1 MAVYSVHFW
10 NVYSALTTVRNLC
23 FIWSTTTGRFQNLP
37 GTPWEMPILSL
48 DFAINHM
55 AAPQLTLGDFFKLAA
70 ILHAP
75 RVEIRNDIA
84 GNAIL
89 DGTSASEV
97 RRLAEANDV
106 TIISINA
113 LQHFNHW
120 SPDRAAEAESLAA
133 YCAESGA
140 KALVLVA
147 DNGGQEPDSA
157 KRIANATESLTG
169 LVPIMRKF
177 GIIGLVEC
185 LGFETCSLRSK
196 KEAVAAIDAAGGRD
210 VFRLTHD
217 TFHHH
222 LAGEPDLFPDLTGL
236 IHISGVE
243 DAAVTV
249 SDMRDSHRVLVG
261 PGDRL
266 DNIGQIAALRRG
278 GYAGPLSFEPFAED
292 LRHLADP
299 AAALRA
305 SMNFIIDGLKA
316 RAA

>member
-1 MAVYSVHFW
+1 M
-10 NVYSALTTVRNLC
+10 
-23 FIWSTTTGRFQNLP
+23 
-37 GTPWEMPILSL
+37 SL

-55 AAPQLTLGDFFKLAA
+55 AAPQVMLGDFFALAA
-70 ILHAP
+70 SLQAP
-75 RVEIRNDIA
+75 RVEIRNDIS

-89 DGTSASEV
+89 DGTPASAAK
-97 RRLAEANDV
+97 RLAEENDV

-113 LQHFNHW
+113 LQHFNRW
-120 SPDRAAEAESLAA
+120 SAARAAEAEALAA

-147 DNGGQEPDSA
+147 DNGGQEPDKA
-157 KRIANATESLTG
+157 KRITDAAESLAG
-169 LVPIMRKF
+169 LAPILRKF

-196 KEAVAAIDAAGGRD
+196 AEAVTAIDRAAGRD

-222 LAGEPDLFPDLTGL
+222 LAGEPDIFPELTGL

-243 DAAVTV
+243 DPAVTV
-249 SDMRDSHRVLVG
+249 RDMRDSHRVLVG

-278 GYAGPLSFEPFAED
+278 GYAGPLSFEPFAEE

-299 AAALRA
+299 AAALRQ
-305 SMNFIIDGLKA
+305 SMNFIIDSLKA

>member
-1 MAVYSVHFW
+1 
-10 NVYSALTTVRNLC
+10 
-23 FIWSTTTGRFQNLP
+23 
-37 GTPWEMPILSL
+37 MPILSL

-55 AAPQLTLGDFFKLAA
+55 AAPQCMLGDFFQLAA
-70 ILHAP
+70 GLRVP
-75 RVEIRNDIA
+75 RVEIRNDLA

-89 DGTSASEV
+89 DGTSAGEV
-97 RRLAEANDV
+97 RRLAAENDV

-113 LQHFNHW
+113 LQKFNRW
-120 SPDRAAEAESLAA
+120 SAARAAEAEELAA
-133 YCAESGA
+133 YCADSGA

-147 DNGGQEPDSA
+147 DNGGHEPDAA
-157 KRIANATESLTG
+157 KRVADATASLAG
-169 LVPIMRKF
+169 LAPILRRS

-196 KEAVAAIDAAGGRD
+196 REAVAAIDAVGGRD
-210 VFRLTHD
+210 IFRLTHD

-222 LAGEPDLFPDLTGL
+222 LAGEADLFPDMTGL

-243 DAAVTV
+243 DTAVAV
-249 SDMRDSHRVLVG
+249 RDMRDSHRVLVG

-278 GYAGPLSFEPFAED
+278 GYSGPLSFEPFAEE

-299 AAALRA
+299 AAALRQ
-305 SMNFIIDGLKA
+305 SMNFVIDGLKA

>member
-1 MAVYSVHFW
+1 M
-10 NVYSALTTVRNLC
+10 TRNLC
-23 FIWSTTTGRFQNLP
+23 FILLNKGP
-37 GTPWEMPILSL
+37 GGFKRAWHRGEMPILSL

-55 AAPQLTLGDFFKLAA
+55 AAPQCMLADFFKLAA
-70 ILHAP
+70 SLQAA

-89 DGTSASEV
+89 DGTPAAV
-97 RRLAEANDV
+97 VKRLAAENDV

-113 LQHFNHW
+113 LQKFNQW
-120 SPDRAAEAESLAA
+120 SDSRLAEVEALADYAAG
-133 YCAESGA
+133 CGA

-147 DNGGQEPDSA
+147 ANDGAIADRRVRVESA
-157 KRIANATESLTG
+157 SSQLSLIAPILRERGLT
-169 LVPIMRKF
+169 
-177 GIIGLVEC
+177 GLVEC

-196 KEAVAAIDAAGGRD
+196 AEAVAAIDAVNGRD

-222 LAGEPDLFPDLTGL
+222 LAGEPDLFPELTGL

-243 DAAVTV
+243 DPAVAV

-261 PGDRL
+261 PQDRL

-299 AAALRA
+299 AAALRH
-305 SMNFIIDGLKA
+305 SMNFIINGLEA

>member
-1 MAVYSVHFW
+1 M
-10 NVYSALTTVRNLC
+10 SA
-23 FIWSTTTGRFQNLP
+23 
-37 GTPWEMPILSL
+37 LSL

-55 AAPQLTLGDFFKLAA
+55 SAPQLMLADFLSFARGLQ
-70 ILHAP
+70 AP

-89 DGTSASEV
+89 DGTTAQEV
-97 RRLAEANDV
+97 RRLAAENDV
-106 TIISINA
+106 AIISINA
-113 LQHFNHW
+113 LQQFNHW
-120 SPDRAAEAESLAA
+120 SATRANEAEALAA

-147 DNGGQEPDSA
+147 DNTGQGIDSDV
-157 KRIANATESLTG
+157 RVENAVEALHG
-169 LVPIMRKF
+169 LLPILRRF
-177 GIIGLVEC
+177 GIVGLVEC

-196 KEAVAAIDAAGGRD
+196 KEAVAAIDRVNGRD

-222 LAGEPDLFPDLTGL
+222 LAGEPDLFPELTGL
-236 IHISGVE
+236 VHISGV
-243 DAAVTV
+243 DDPTVAVG
-249 SDMRDSHRVLVG
+249 DMRDGHRVLVG

-278 GYAGPLSFEPFAED
+278 GYRGPLSFEPFAEE

-299 AAALRA
+299 AAAVRK
-305 SMNFIIDGLKA
+305 SMKFVIDGLKA